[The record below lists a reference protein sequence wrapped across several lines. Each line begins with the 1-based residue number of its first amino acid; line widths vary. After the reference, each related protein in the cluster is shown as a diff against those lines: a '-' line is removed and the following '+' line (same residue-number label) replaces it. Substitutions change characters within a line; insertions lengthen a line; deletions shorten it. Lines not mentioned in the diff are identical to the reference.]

1 MRVPT
6 EIGDVWFRPKWTS
19 WGTRRPLRSSCRSGS
34 QSSWPPLL
42 ARDPQTVWMLI
53 CDAGA
58 KLRDVVPRDRSLDR

>member
-1 MRVPT
+1 
-6 EIGDVWFRPKWTS
+6 
-19 WGTRRPLRSSCRSGS
+19 
-34 QSSWPPLL
+34 L